1 MAAEVVVEV
10 KVSAEAEA
18 VVEAEEMVASEGPEA
33 VVVEEVGRIRIKM
46 RAKVRTRV
54 RVKVREVATQ
64 GTRPRGMRTCPH
76 LSPAFAIGPMGNPH
90 IFVWSRVPAPGNS
103 TGFQNPITNEI
114 PTSSIISKTTK
125 ILKIYYIRLHFQK

>member
-1 MAAEVVVEV
+1 MVAEVVEADEASAVAEVVVE
-10 KVSAEAEA
+10 
-18 VVEAEEMVASEGPEA
+18 AEEAKEDPET
-33 VVVEEVGRIRIKM
+33 VVVEEVGKIRVKI
-46 RAKVRTRV
+46 RAKVRTKV
-54 RVKVREVATQ
+54 KVKVRVVATQ
-64 GTRPRGMRTCPH
+64 GTRPRGMRTCPR

>member
-1 MAAEVVVEV
+1 MVEADEASAVAEVVVE
-10 KVSAEAEA
+10 
-18 VVEAEEMVASEGPEA
+18 AEEAKEDPET
-33 VVVEEVGRIRIKM
+33 VVTEEVGKIRVKI
-46 RAKVRTRV
+46 RAKVRTKV
-54 RVKVREVATQ
+54 KVKVRVVATQ
-64 GTRPRGMRTCPH
+64 GTRPRGMQTCPR
-76 LSPAFAIGPMGNPH
+76 LSPAFAIGPMGNPR

>member
-1 MAAEVVVEV
+1 MVAEVVEADEASAVAEVVVE
-10 KVSAEAEA
+10 
-18 VVEAEEMVASEGPEA
+18 AEEAKEGPET
-33 VVVEEVGRIRIKM
+33 VVVEEVGKIRVKI
-46 RAKVRTRV
+46 RAKVRTKV
-54 RVKVREVATQ
+54 KVKVRVVATQ
-64 GTRPRGMRTCPH
+64 GTRPRGMWTCPR